1 MPIST
6 FIKIELR
13 HSTKPILD
21 LEKVASNVPRDS
33 ARPVIFGET
42 ITIVVVRWTRSVFL
56 KAAVQGDGRDVEI
69 GGDLVDRD
77 EEGGNDGR
85 SIDTEEFHF
94 KEVKKLNV
102 ICEWS

>member
-1 MPIST
+1 MSIST

-21 LEKVASNVPRDS
+21 LEKVASSNIPNHS
-33 ARPVIFGET
+33 ARPVVFGET
-42 ITIVVVRWTRSVFL
+42 VTIVVVRWTRSVFL
-56 KAAVQGDGRDVEI
+56 KVAVQGDGRDVEI
-69 GGDLVDRD
+69 GGDLVERD

-94 KEVKKLNV
+94 NEV
-102 ICEWS
+102 ISRM

>member
-21 LEKVASNVPRDS
+21 LEKVASSNIPRDS
-33 ARPVIFGET
+33 ARPVVFGET
-42 ITIVVVRWTRSVFL
+42 ITIVVVRWARSIFL
-56 KAAVQGDGRDVEI
+56 KVAVQGDGRDVEI
-69 GGDLVDRD
+69 GSHLVDRY

-94 KEVKKLNV
+94 KEVK
-102 ICEWS
+102 S